1 MTLPF
6 AGYTRVSRVG
16 DRAERLISPDLQAER
31 ILGYAG
37 GRGLEVELLE
47 PELDVSGGRSER
59 PVLGAAIDGIR
70 EGRYAGV
77 IVAQLDR
84 LSRMGIE
91 DALKTIRMIEQD
103 AGGQVIAVA
112 ENFDVSTPEGAMSRE
127 VMLSLANMQLKR
139 YSLAFAAAKA
149 RAVAAG
155 IWPAPKAPI
164 GYKVTPR
171 KQDGDGRLQ
180 RDPRA
185 APRVVRA
192 FEARAAGR
200 PWRAVAE
207 VLGVGQSNAAKVI
220 RNRAYLG
227 EIHLGELVNAAAHE
241 PLVDRALF
249 EAAQLEHPRPAR
261 GSGPPA
267 LLAKLARCAGCRG
280 LLAPNVF
287 ARGGPT
293 YRCPA
298 APRATGRCEAPAI
311 ISQRKLDD
319 YVTAIVFD
327 HLEGI
332 GYSGATKTSAL
343 EDAAAVLEDA
353 EGELEAYQ
361 TARRVADVGAEPFA
375 PGLRERVAA
384 VQAAR
389 PALGRARASVPAVP
403 DAGDLHDLWPELTIE
418 EKRHVLRGALSV
430 VWVRK
435 GRGGCG
441 ERVRLIAAGS
451 EPEGIPGAGG
461 TATPVVPVEWSDV
474 DLPGEIRPSS
484 SENVEQSATG
494 AGA

>member
-200 PWRAVAE
+200 PWR
-207 VLGVGQSNAAKVI
+207 
-220 RNRAYLG
+220 
-227 EIHLGELVNAAAHE
+227 
-241 PLVDRALF
+241 
-249 EAAQLEHPRPAR
+249 
-261 GSGPPA
+261 
-267 LLAKLARCAGCRG
+267 G

-361 TARRVADVGAEPFA
+361 TARRVADVGAEHFA
-375 PGLRERVAA
+375 AGMRERVDA

-389 PALGRARASVPAVP
+389 TALGRARASVPAVP
-403 DAGDLHDLWPELTIE
+403 DAGDLHDLWPERRRRDRHPHLRP
-418 EKRHVLRGALSV
+418 KRDRVESRRGPTTSA
-430 VWVRK
+430 VRWRARLPPIQHARTR
-435 GRGGCG
+435 RGDQPGLIPRRTQDAR
-441 ERVRLIAAGS
+441 ER
-451 EPEGIPGAGG
+451 
-461 TATPVVPVEWSDV
+461 
-474 DLPGEIRPSS
+474 
-484 SENVEQSATG
+484 
-494 AGA
+494 